1 MTEELAPVGWAIIGV
16 SQIARAWVADAIHAA
31 PGGALRA
38 VVSRGGERAAKFAR
52 DFQIPK
58 AITALDDVLSD
69 PSIDALYISTSNDRH
84 AAITLAAAAAGK
96 HVLCE
101 KPLSLSVDD
110 AVEMAKACDRAGV
123 ILGTNHHLRGAA
135 TLRAIRDLVQSG
147 SIGRPLAARAMYCEY
162 LPASLQTW
170 RTNDPNVGGVI
181 LDLTVHN
188 VDALRFVLA
197 DEPTQVMSMK
207 ASSLIGHNGV
217 EDQTQ
222 SILRFGSGLLAYLH
236 EGYAFAHHETAFEIH
251 GTDGAVYGRGIL
263 DEAPTGQVFV
273 RRGKE
278 MSEVALQPVNL
289 YESVIAQFNLAVRGT
304 GTPAASGWD
313 GAVALATALAIRLST
328 ETGRSVD
335 VPRLSR
341 VQ

>member
-1 MTEELAPVGWAIIGV
+1 MTREGAPVSWAIVGA
-16 SQIARAWVADAIHAA
+16 SQIARAWVADAIRAA
-31 PGGALRA
+31 PGGELAA
-38 VVSRGGERAAKFAR
+38 IVSRDHERAANFAR
-52 DFQIPK
+52 DFRIPK
-58 AITALDDVLSD
+58 AVTALDDVLAD

-84 AAITLAAAAAGK
+84 AAMTLAAAAAGK

-110 AVEMAKACDRAGV
+110 AVGMAQACDRAGV

-170 RTNDPNVGGVI
+170 RTSDPNVGGVI
-181 LDLTVHN
+181 LDLTTHS
-188 VDALRFVLA
+188 VDALRFVLS
-197 DEPTQVMSMK
+197 DEPIQVVSMK
-207 ASSLIGHNGV
+207 AASLIGSNGV

-222 SILRFGSGLLAYLH
+222 SIVRFGSGLLAYLH
-236 EGYAFAHHETAFEIH
+236 EGYAFAHHETAFEVH
-251 GTDGAVYGRGIL
+251 GTDGSVYGRGIL
-263 DEAPTGQVFV
+263 DEAPSGQVFV

-289 YESVIAQFNLAVRGT
+289 YESTVAQFNRAVRGM

-313 GAVALATALAIRLST
+313 GAAALATALAIRRAA
-328 ETGRSVD
+328 ETGRSVE
-335 VPRLSR
+335 VPDLQRA
-341 VQ
+341 